1 MSQRNS
7 ASFLQQGKQ
16 VDIPAAELMSAAKPY
31 HVVDGY
37 SFVAY
42 PNRNSVP
49 FRDSYGI
56 PEAETVVR
64 GSLRYRG
71 NPEFMMALAG
81 LGWLDDEEEAWLL
94 SGITWAEIQQRL
106 ISAASSDKE

>member
-1 MSQRNS
+1 MST
-7 ASFLQQGKQ
+7 
-16 VDIPAAELMSAAKPY
+16 AKPY

-42 PNRNSVP
+42 PNRNAVP
-49 FRDSYGI
+49 FRDFFGI

-71 NPEFMMALAG
+71 NPEFIQALAG
-81 LGWLDDEEEAWLL
+81 LGWLDDEEKAWLL

-106 ISAASSDKE
+106 ISAVGSDKE